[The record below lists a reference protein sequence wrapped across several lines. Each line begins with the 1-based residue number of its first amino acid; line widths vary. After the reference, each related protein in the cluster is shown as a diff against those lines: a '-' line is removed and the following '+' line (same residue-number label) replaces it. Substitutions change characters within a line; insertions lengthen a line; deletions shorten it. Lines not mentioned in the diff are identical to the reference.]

1 MSFLNSNCFLNP
13 VITWASAA
21 TQGNNFRNLILFNIL
36 TLHWLFS
43 SCFNWLLLCFWLCPK
58 SGIAYRVSLSLK
70 VLRPNHSESDF
81 GRVKEEDNVESDLE
95 NSSTNSLN
103 SNSWNL
109 SYGCVNGIKD
119 RMKECLFTTW
129 WQAEDF
135 GVGISQTQ
143 DIH

>member
-1 MSFLNSNCFLNP
+1 M
-13 VITWASAA
+13 
-21 TQGNNFRNLILFNIL
+21 
-36 TLHWLFS
+36 
-43 SCFNWLLLCFWLCPK
+43 
-58 SGIAYRVSLSLK
+58 YRVSLSLK

-81 GRVKEEDNVESDLE
+81 GRIKEEDNVESDLE

-103 SNSWNL
+103 SDSWNL